1 MKMSELVNA
10 LAYELGL
17 WLIIDSQA
25 LRSTHGCNACSNTA
39 DQTGRAGV
47 QSTL

>member
-1 MKMSELVNA
+1 MKMSELINA

-17 WLIIDSQA
+17 WLISKTLT
-25 LRSTHGCNACSNTA
+25 LRLTHGCNACSNIA

-47 QSTL
+47 QSTS